1 MFQLVE
7 AMFLQNA
14 GFSAKSTFSKH
25 ADELS
30 KNIHSK
36 LILQDKQ
43 LQEMSDHGM
52 CLSMHQVKKINSKG
66 LICKKIFLDKSN
78 ITFTLPIH

>member
-52 CLSMHQVKKINSKG
+52 CLSMHQVKNVNCCVNDAKNYFLFFKG
-66 LICKKIFLDKSN
+66 NTKY
-78 ITFTLPIH
+78 PI

>member
-1 MFQLVE
+1 
-7 AMFLQNA
+7 MFLQNA

-30 KNIHSK
+30 KSMHSK

-52 CLSMHQVKKINSKG
+52 CLSMHQVKNMNFSGKAMNQG
-66 LICKKIFLDKSN
+66 LIFC
-78 ITFTLPIH
+78 